1 MNESDSTNNLAV
13 RTRGLTKK
21 YEQGRIVALD
31 GLDLDVARG
40 EFVAICGP
48 SGCGKST
55 LLNLIT
61 AIDRPDSGNLTV
73 CGKSLAT
80 MTENEADQFRAS
92 IVGLV
97 FQFHNLL
104 PNLTAIENV
113 QLPMLGNE
121 KNGTERV
128 QRAKRLLDSVGLGDR
143 TRALPTTLS
152 GGQRQRVAIARA
164 LANQPSVLL
173 ADEPTGSL
181 DSRTGET
188 LIDLLCELQREFDM
202 TIVVVTHN
210 TEVADR
216 AQRVVHMLDGK
227 IVPSQEEEVSEPI
240 LVQTEDHS

>member
-1 MNESDSTNNLAV
+1 MNDPGTKKELAICA
-13 RTRGLTKK
+13 RGLVKK

-40 EFVAICGP
+40 EFVAIYGP

-61 AIDRPDSGNLTV
+61 AIDRPDSGDLTV
-73 CGKSLAT
+73 CGKPLAA
-80 MTENEADQFRAS
+80 MTEMEADQFRAS

-97 FQFHNLL
+97 FQLHNLL

-113 QLPMLGNE
+113 QLPMLGNG

-128 QRAKRLLDSVGLGDR
+128 ERARHLLDSVGLGDR
-143 TRALPTTLS
+143 TGALPTTLS

-181 DSRTGET
+181 DSKTGAR
-188 LIDLLCELQREFDM
+188 LIDLLCELQQAFEM

-210 TEVADR
+210 TEIADS

-227 IVPSQEEEVSEPI
+227 IVQNHEETVSESA
-240 LVQTEDHS
+240 LVQTEDLS

>member
-1 MNESDSTNNLAV
+1 MNEAGAQKELAICA
-13 RTRGLTKK
+13 RGLVKK

-31 GLDLDVARG
+31 GLDLDVAQG
-40 EFVAICGP
+40 EFVAIYGP

-61 AIDRPDSGNLTV
+61 AIDRPDRGNLTV
-73 CGKSLAT
+73 CGRSLGT
-80 MTENEADQFRAS
+80 MTEPDADEFRAS

-97 FQFHNLL
+97 FQLHNLL

-113 QLPMLGNE
+113 QLPMLGNGT
-121 KNGTERV
+121 NGPERV
-128 QRAKRLLDSVGLGDR
+128 RRAKHLLDSVGLGDR
-143 TRALPTTLS
+143 TGALPTTLS

-181 DSRTGET
+181 DSKTGDK
-188 LIDLLCELQREFDM
+188 LIDLLCELQQEFDM
-202 TIVVVTHN
+202 TIIVVTHN
-210 TEVADR
+210 TEIADS

-227 IVPSQEEEVSEPI
+227 IVQNHEENVSEPA
-240 LVQTEDHS
+240 LFQTEDIS